1 MSPNVPTVGRAGS
14 DSCLGAGVL
23 QAAKGGGLRAPPGSS
38 GREMGAWMQ
47 SGRMNHFSAPFGPR
61 LEPGGAFGSAQLQIE
76 GEILPWICRCLTS
89 TEVLMGLLG
98 LE

>member
-1 MSPNVPTVGRAGS
+1 MTPASVLECSELPKVVG
-14 DSCLGAGVL
+14 
-23 QAAKGGGLRAPPGSS
+23 S
-38 GREMGAWMQ
+38 GTEMRAWMQ
-47 SGRMNHFSAPFGPR
+47 SGRMNHFSAPFGPK

-76 GEILPWICRCLTS
+76 GEILPWVCRCLTS